1 MRLPYV
7 YRVTKYDPADRDDHG
22 HYTGSEDVVSDHGEV
37 EAAYLRA
44 IAAFAADTGV
54 DHLAVREP
62 QVPSYVHFGVEP
74 PVGGYGL
81 TGLFPAGPT
90 GFFDGAEVTLGTG
103 LELVRAMLRDN
114 GAWCRL
120 EVEGTFAV
128 HVGWDQYVYVGS
140 SRPCDGA
147 LAGTRALG
155 LFPERLDASPYD
167 METGEDVQRP
177 GDDDFWTALHRAV
190 GAGRAGL
197 LEEMHLEGASRWHRL
212 TCDTIDTVRAGLA
225 PRARLAVWPDLSSD
239 IDAVLGAMPADG
251 LIEGVWQ
258 DEDGRVHSAV
268 AGEDAFP
275 ELTARISRAK
285 AAALLPVYADE
296 WSPLCTAVMPD
307 SDGVVRA
314 RWQTDPTPND
324 RTWAEQAANSP
335 DTPPEPPDR

>member
-54 DHLAVREP
+54 DHLTVREP
-62 QVPSYVHFGVEP
+62 QVPSYVHFGAEP
-74 PVGGYGL
+74 PVDGYGL

-90 GFFDGAEVTLGTG
+90 GFFDGAEVTLKTG

-120 EVEGTFAV
+120 EGGG
-128 HVGWDQYVYVGS
+128 HV
-140 SRPCDGA
+140 R
-147 LAGTRALG
+147 
-155 LFPERLDASPYD
+155 
-167 METGEDVQRP
+167 
-177 GDDDFWTALHRAV
+177 
-190 GAGRAGL
+190 
-197 LEEMHLEGASRWHRL
+197 
-212 TCDTIDTVRAGLA
+212 
-225 PRARLAVWPDLSSD
+225 
-239 IDAVLGAMPADG
+239 
-251 LIEGVWQ
+251 
-258 DEDGRVHSAV
+258 AV

-285 AAALLPVYADE
+285 AAALLPMYADE
-296 WSPLCTAVMPD
+296 WTPLCTAVMPD

-314 RWQTDPTPND
+314 RWQTDPTPVD
-324 RTWAEQAANSP
+324 RTWAEQAANTP